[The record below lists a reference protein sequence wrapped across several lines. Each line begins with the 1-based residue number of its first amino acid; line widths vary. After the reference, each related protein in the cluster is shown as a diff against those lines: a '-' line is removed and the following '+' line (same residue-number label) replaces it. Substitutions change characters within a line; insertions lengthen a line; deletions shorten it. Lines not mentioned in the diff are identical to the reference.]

1 VTPEGLGVRTFVA
14 IKPPGSVLDAIA
26 ARTAGLE
33 IPDARLTPRAQWHI
47 TLQFLGDTADVDAVI
62 ALLDALDT
70 APAIVQLSHAE
81 PLGNPRRAKVFA
93 VMVAEGGAWMRSLA
107 EEIARRL
114 EPTGFVPEDRP
125 FLPHLTLARCR
136 RTTPMTAARAAV
148 GEDPIGDPWFV
159 DHVVVYESRLGSG
172 PAEHLVRA
180 TVPLGP

>member
-1 VTPEGLGVRTFVA
+1 MRAFVA
-14 IKPPGSVLDAIA
+14 IKPPGAVLDAIA
-26 ARTAGLE
+26 TRTAGLS
-33 IPDARLTPRAQWHI
+33 IPDARFAPRAQWHI
-47 TLQFLGDTADVDAVI
+47 TLQFLGDTPDIDAVI
-62 ALLDALDT
+62 ALLEGLPV
-70 APAIVQLSHAE
+70 APAVVQLSHAE

-93 VMVAEGGAWMRSLA
+93 VMVREGGAWMRELS

-114 EPTGFVPEDRP
+114 APTGFVPEDRP

-136 RTTPMTAARAAV
+136 RTTPMTAAQAAV
-148 GEDPIGDPWFV
+148 GEDPIGDPWLV